1 MALQISA
8 MGCAAVLF
16 APTCWTSYLPLILSL
31 FAVLIGQRLAYPEK
45 MLNEKGSAKEAR

>member
-1 MALQISA
+1 MALQLSA

-31 FAVLIGQRLAYPEK
+31 LAVLIGQALAPSERVSS
-45 MLNEKGSAKEAR
+45 E